1 MQNFKFILSS
11 IIVLIL
17 LSLVGYWAVATLE
30 PGSVHAEREK
40 RKELEKINKELEK
53 EIKEDQKNT
62 ENKLKER
69 LALLQPEVEEE
80 PVAAVGTR
88 DAITTVEPE
97 ENQNETSK
105 YQSLIDQLQKMAED
119 KVSLKE
125 KSKGTRVGAVQTFL
139 NIYNNTSKRVDNDYG
154 ASTKAAVADFQK
166 KEGLTADGQ
175 VGPSTLLKMIAWLE
189 NNS

>member
-17 LSLVGYWAVATLE
+17 LSLVGYWAVANLE

-53 EIKEDQKNT
+53 EIKD
-62 ENKLKER
+62 LKER

-88 DAITTVEPE
+88 DAITTAEPE
-97 ENQNETSK
+97 ENQNEPSK

-175 VGPSTLLKMIAWLE
+175 VGSSTLLKMIAWLE